1 MILDISL
8 ASGTNSQATSTNPAT
23 PNQYF
28 QRSVHW
34 RLWSV
39 ERVDNPPWAGSL
51 HSELLSKLVKHLER
65 LCTNVRVRAVR
76 RNPQLT
82 GSSNW
87 ITFTP

>member
-1 MILDISL
+1 VYTGAYGYM
-8 ASGTNSQATSTNPAT
+8 ATVGGAALFRAPA
-23 PNQYF
+23 
-28 QRSVHW
+28 RSSHALHSDV
-34 RLWSV
+34 SV

-65 LCTNVRVRAVR
+65 LCANVRVRAVR